1 MGEGILSKEEL
12 NKLLGKEDDLLRKS
26 GRAVE
31 SSGKPGKERLYM
43 RELFFCELKDRFFHM
58 IPYRKKKGV
67 GHPHQIVGP
76 GSFDQSLYKYISMK
90 TM

>member
-31 SSGKPGKERLYM
+31 SSGKLGKERLYM

-58 IPYRKKKGV
+58 IPYRKKRCGTPTPNRWTQV
-67 GHPHQIVGP
+67 FRPALV
-76 GSFDQSLYKYISMK
+76 
-90 TM
+90 

>member
-31 SSGKPGKERLYM
+31 SSGKLGKERLYM

-58 IPYRKKKGV
+58 IPYRKKKV
-67 GHPHQIVGP
+67 WDTHTKSLDP
-76 GSFDQSLYKYISMK
+76 GLSTNPCISILA
-90 TM
+90 

>member
-31 SSGKPGKERLYM
+31 SYGNPGKERRSY
-43 RELFFCELKDRFFHM
+43 
-58 IPYRKKKGV
+58 
-67 GHPHQIVGP
+67 
-76 GSFDQSLYKYISMK
+76 
-90 TM
+90 